1 MDKWANDAIYTKDG
15 SKLISIPKRLT
26 SFKIKDGTKIIGGNA
41 FSGCS
46 SLQSVAIPKNT
57 VVADNAFPE
66 TTTIIR
72 K

>member
-15 SKLISIPKRLT
+15 SKLISISK
-26 SFKIKDGTKIIGGNA
+26 SFISLKNC
-41 FSGCS
+41 F
-46 SLQSVAIPKNT
+46 SLQSVVIPKNT

>member
-15 SKLISIPKRLT
+15 SKLISIPKGLA

-41 FSGCS
+41 FKNCS
-46 SLQSVAIPKNT
+46 SLQSVVIPKNT

>member
-1 MDKWANDAIYTKDG
+1 MDKWANDATYTKDG
-15 SKLISIPKRLT
+15 SKLISIPKSLT

-46 SLQSVAIPKNT
+46 SLQSMAIPKNT

-72 K
+72 E

>member
-15 SKLISIPKRLT
+15 SKLISIPKRLI

>member
-1 MDKWANDAIYTKDG
+1 MDKWANDAIYPKDG
-15 SKLISIPKRLT
+15 SKLISISK
-26 SFKIKDGTKIIGGNA
+26 SFISLKNC
-41 FSGCS
+41 F